1 MSNDKANQNR
11 RSMEPL
17 IQLIK
22 TILKYKVISLILLLI
37 AMVAVFS
44 FWSASVGNKFFDI
57 TTLKNTMNS
66 LVLPAFLTIGT
77 GCLLLSGNL
86 DLSAS
91 SIGAFG
97 GVVLALSVKVLESP
111 WWVGIILAMLSCAV
125 FGLLNGALINVF
137 RFPAFIATLAMAS
150 VARGV
155 MFFVSAWGG
164 GGSSNNVTFNDA
176 SMKYLGRGE
185 PIPGVQVGVI
195 ILVVAFIVYGIV
207 VSKTRFGMKAVLVG
221 GNPRAARLAGIN
233 SKPIIFALFINSS
246 VLAGVAGVF
255 TAARVNQGSLSAL
268 QLNQFTGL
276 TAALIGGIS
285 FGGGAGGMGG
295 AFVGLLILS
304 TFQIGM
310 STIGVN
316 PFWVQV
322 FTGLLLLIALSVD
335 FISQERQARAAL
347 KAV

>member
-1 MSNDKANQNR
+1 MSKDKANLNQR
-11 RSMEPL
+11 PL
-17 IQLIK
+17 ERLILFAK
-22 TILKYKVISLILLLI
+22 SLLKHKVISLILLL
-37 AMVAVFS
+37 AVMVIVFS
-44 FWSASVGNKFFDI
+44 FWSASVGNNFFHI

-77 GCLLLSGNL
+77 GCLLLTGNL
-86 DLSAS
+86 DLSVSAV
-91 SIGAFG
+91 GAFG
-97 GVVLALSVKVLESP
+97 GVVLALSVKVLETQ
-111 WWVGIILAMLSCAV
+111 WWVAVILALLSCAV
-125 FGLLNGALINVF
+125 FGVLNGALINIF

-150 VARGV
+150 VAKGV
-155 MFFVSAWGG
+155 MYFVSAWGG
-164 GGSSNNVTFNDA
+164 GGSANNVTFNNTA
-176 SMKYLGRGE
+176 IKYLGKGE

-195 ILVVAFIVYGIV
+195 VLIVAFIVYGIL

-233 SKPIIFALFINSS
+233 SKPIVYLLFINSAVMGGIS
-246 VLAGVAGVF
+246 GIF
-255 TAARVNQGSLSAL
+255 SAARVNQGSLAAL

-295 AFVGLLILS
+295 ALVGLMILNL
-304 TFQIGM
+304 FQIGM

-322 FTGLLLLIALSVD
+322 FTGLLLLIALTVD
-335 FISQERQARAAL
+335 FVNQERLARSAL
-347 KAV
+347 KAT